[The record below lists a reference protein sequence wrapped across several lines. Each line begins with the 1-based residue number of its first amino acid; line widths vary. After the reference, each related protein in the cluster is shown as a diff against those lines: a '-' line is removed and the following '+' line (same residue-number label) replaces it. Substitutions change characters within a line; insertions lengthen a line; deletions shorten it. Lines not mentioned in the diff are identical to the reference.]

1 MQEKSV
7 RPNSKAKIS
16 RADSKSSKGTSPLIE
31 AAHLGP
37 KRKLPLEPLAQ
48 VCHHDVFHFHTFEH
62 VKQSDSDAETSNTT
76 PRVSSSLRRI
86 TDNLVRDHLLTTVR
100 SVNHLSLQKS
110 DSELSSLV
118 DEPSKKKARGK
129 SKVNSFLPLFRAL
142 ISPSNLTYAKIQNSE
157 VGKPRVKSKR
167 PKQISQTLS
176 KDDETIKRLKVP
188 IFDFVGS
195 AHAPYSLN
203 FSSLSSSHAA

>member
-7 RPNSKAKIS
+7 RPNPKAKIS
-16 RADSKSSKGTSPLIE
+16 RADPKSSKGTSPLIE

-62 VKQSDSDAETSNTT
+62 VRQSDSDAETSNTT
-76 PRVSSSLRRI
+76 PRVSSSRRI

-129 SKVNSFLPLFRAL
+129 SKVNSFRPLCRAL
-142 ISPSNLTYAKIQNSE
+142 ISPPNLTFAKIQNSE